1 MLPSLE
7 LANDPYWP
15 SHSQPGHLSV
25 PLPFFCLIRS
35 QNSFL
40 LLLLLSRQP
49 LLSTPRVY
57 LYQTAW
63 SFGMPPFSH
72 PRQRDT
78 KRVMSRGL
86 RGKEDSLY
94 LKWSV
99 VMNPS
104 ELLKELVDNR
114 EHARALFH
122 GLRRQVKSIR
132 HRSQFYDDGQ
142 VTIYDRVLLRLYD
155 EGHTMQH
162 YGLLEFYLAEY
173 LGTKNCHSGEESN
186 SVVAAHFAAQR
197 ILDNGPISEI
207 PIVAANNEKGSTEDT
222 KTSKSPQTKSEH
234 VDKLIQVYQKAK
246 ADYYILEVTE
256 SHRKRTNS
264 VRFLRDT
271 AENLLRY
278 LKSVDKDHDLIPEI
292 EDIIHVSQTH
302 ANQLAGGRKRKFEH
316 MDSDSR
322 GSPSLS
328 PYQPYGYYRDQRAG
342 HNRRDRY
349 VPDSVTWDHSH
360 KGGWDH
366 SHVNRRT
373 GWDSRHLDSYRP

>member
-1 MLPSLE
+1 MLTMWNGS
-7 LANDPYWP
+7 
-15 SHSQPGHLSV
+15 
-25 PLPFFCLIRS
+25 I
-35 QNSFL
+35 
-40 LLLLLSRQP
+40 
-49 LLSTPRVY
+49 
-57 LYQTAW
+57 
-63 SFGMPPFSH
+63 
-72 PRQRDT
+72 DT

-104 ELLKELVDNR
+104 ELLKELVGNR

-132 HRSQFYDDGQ
+132 HRSQSYDDGQ

-173 LGTKNCHSGEESN
+173 LGTKNCHLEENN
-186 SVVAAHFAAQR
+186 SVIAAHFAAQR

-207 PIVAANNEKGSTEDT
+207 PIVATDNMEGSTEDAE
-222 KTSKSPQTKSEH
+222 TSKSPQTKSHH

-246 ADYYILEVTE
+246 ADYYILELTE
-256 SHRKRTNS
+256 SHRQRTNS

-292 EDIIHVSQTH
+292 EDIIQVSQTH

-328 PYQPYGYYRDQRAG
+328 PYRPHGYYRDQRG
-342 HNRRDRY
+342 GYNRRDRY
-349 VPDSVTWDHSH
+349 VPDTITWDHSH

>member
-1 MLPSLE
+1 
-7 LANDPYWP
+7 
-15 SHSQPGHLSV
+15 
-25 PLPFFCLIRS
+25 
-35 QNSFL
+35 
-40 LLLLLSRQP
+40 
-49 LLSTPRVY
+49 
-57 LYQTAW
+57 
-63 SFGMPPFSH
+63 MPPASH
-72 PRQRDT
+72 PKKRET
-78 KRVMSRGL
+78 KRVMSRGV

-104 ELLKELVDNR
+104 ELLKELVGNR

-132 HRSQFYDDGQ
+132 HRSQSYDDGQ

-173 LGTKNCHSGEESN
+173 LGTKNCHSEEENN
-186 SVVAAHFAAQR
+186 SVIAAHFAAQR

-207 PIVAANNEKGSTEDT
+207 PIIATDGVGGAIEEAETGKSSQDSGA
-222 KTSKSPQTKSEH
+222 SKSH
-234 VDKLIQVYQKAK
+234 HIDKLIQVYQKAK
-246 ADYYILEVTE
+246 ADYYILQVSEN
-256 SHRKRTNS
+256 HREHTNS

-278 LKSVDKDHDLIPEI
+278 LMSTDKDHDLIPEI
-292 EDIIHVSQTH
+292 EDIIQVSQAH
-302 ANQLAGGRKRKFEH
+302 ASRLAGGRKRKFEH
-316 MDSDSR
+316 MDNDS
-322 GSPSLS
+322 GGSLS
-328 PYQPYGYYRDQRAG
+328 PYRPHGYYRDQRGG

-366 SHVNRRT
+366 SHVNRRI
-373 GWDSRHLDSYRP
+373 GWDNRALDSYRP

>member
-1 MLPSLE
+1 MLTRW
-7 LANDPYWP
+7 N
-15 SHSQPGHLSV
+15 G
-25 PLPFFCLIRS
+25 
-35 QNSFL
+35 
-40 LLLLLSRQP
+40 
-49 LLSTPRVY
+49 ST
-57 LYQTAW
+57 
-63 SFGMPPFSH
+63 
-72 PRQRDT
+72 DT

-132 HRSQFYDDGQ
+132 HRSQSYDDGQ

-173 LGTKNCHSGEESN
+173 LGTKNCHSGEENN
-186 SVVAAHFAAQR
+186 SVIAAHFAAQR

-207 PIVAANNEKGSTEDT
+207 PIVTTENEEGSTEDT
-222 KTSKSPQTKSEH
+222 KTSESPQTKSEH

-292 EDIIHVSQTH
+292 EGIIQVSQAH

-328 PYQPYGYYRDQRAG
+328 PYRPYGYYNDQRG
-342 HNRRDRY
+342 GYNRRDRY